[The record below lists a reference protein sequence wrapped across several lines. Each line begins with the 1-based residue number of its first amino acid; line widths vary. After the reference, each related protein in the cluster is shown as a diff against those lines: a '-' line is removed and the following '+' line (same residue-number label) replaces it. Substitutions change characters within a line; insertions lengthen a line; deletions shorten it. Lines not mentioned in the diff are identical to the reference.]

1 MIVKIFYLAP
11 PIIIKC
17 LGNCMQYDVN
27 VQVLSS
33 FNYGCNIRVFSEIS
47 SKEIV
52 SLLISH
58 SSTVYS
64 TVAIIKFS
72 LNFAE
77 STTLM

>member
-11 PIIIKC
+11 PIIIKF
-17 LGNCMQYDVN
+17 LGNCMQYVN

-58 SSTVYS
+58 NSTVYS